1 MQPDGDVGLL
11 IFKYMRYGKYILL
24 FIIASLIGCTTG
36 NESLEIMSFNIR
48 YDNPSDGINSWSH
61 RKEFV
66 VSFLS
71 EEMPDVIGFQ
81 EVLAH
86 QLKYLDD
93 QLGEYTY
100 VGTGRDDGKE
110 SGEFVPIFYK
120 KDKYELMSTSQ
131 FWLSDTPEIPG
142 SKCWGAQ
149 LPRIVTWAKLR
160 DKSKGYI
167 FFVFNAHL
175 SHVSEY
181 ARNESAVL
189 ILNKIHSLAGDAP
202 VVLTG
207 DFNATD
213 KEKMYHTLT
222 GHWKHHLPLWDARQ
236 QSKNPPVGSK
246 QTFNGFNPKSDPICI
261 DFVFINGYFNTLKF
275 STHAEK
281 QDAMFISDHYPIQA
295 ELQFNYKRNKSGKPI
310 KKLAQSLTAP
320 HFLTN
325 QIVFED
331 NAFIPL
337 QTKRG
342 DDTIFYTVDGSEPD
356 STSIFYEKP
365 IILDKSATI
374 IAAAYSNNMHPSKSV
389 ARTFIKK
396 QIPGFKI
403 KEVIPLPDEAYS
415 KSGFENLLDHQIGG
429 EDLKDGSWTG
439 FNGTDVDIICQL
451 PERLSVNQIHLSVLS
466 DPARWIITPPEIKV
480 AISDNGYEY
489 IEYGGITSIPSY
501 NTSEREQLLLSINGK
516 KAGKFVKVSIS
527 NDGILPAGHPGAGN
541 PSWIFIDELLIN

>member
-1 MQPDGDVGLL
+1 M
-11 IFKYMRYGKYILL
+11 
-24 FIIASLIGCTTG
+24 ASFIGCTAG
-36 NESLEIMSFNIR
+36 NESLKIMSFNIR
-48 YDNPSDGINSWSH
+48 YDNPSDGINNWAN

-71 EEMPDVIGFQ
+71 EELPDVIGFQ
-81 EVLAH
+81 EVLVH
-86 QLKYLDD
+86 QLKYLDEQFD
-93 QLGEYTY
+93 EYTY

-120 KDKYELMSTSQ
+120 KSKYELLSTSQ

-142 SKCWGAQ
+142 SKSWGAQ

-189 ILNKIHSLAGDAP
+189 ILKKINSLAGKAP

-213 KEKMYHTLT
+213 HEKMYHTLVD
-222 GHWKHHLPLWDARQ
+222 HWKHHLPLWDARQ
-236 QSKNPPVGSK
+236 QSKSPPVGSEH
-246 QTFNGFNPKSDPICI
+246 TFNGFNIKTDPVCI
-261 DFVFINGYFNTLKF
+261 DFVFVNGYFTTMNF

-281 QDAMFISDHYPIQA
+281 QGEMFISDHYPIQA
-295 ELQFNYKRNKSGKPI
+295 ELQFNLKHNRSEKPVKR
-310 KKLAQSLTAP
+310 LAQTLTAP
-320 HFLTN
+320 LFLTN

-331 NAFIPL
+331 NALIPL
-337 QTKRG
+337 KTKRG
-342 DDTIFYTVDGSEPD
+342 DDTIYYTVDGSEPD
-356 STSIFYEKP
+356 SASIFYEKP

-374 IAAAYSNNMHPSKSV
+374 IAAAYSNSMYPSKSV

-396 QIPGFKI
+396 HIKGFSI
-403 KEVIPLPDEAYS
+403 KEVIPLPEETYS
-415 KSGFENLLDHQIGG
+415 KSGYENLLDHQIGG

-451 PERLSVNQIHLSVLS
+451 PERMSVNQIHLSVLS
-466 DPARWIITPPEIKV
+466 DPARWIITPSEIKV
-480 AISDNGYEY
+480 AISDNGYDY
-489 IEYGGITSIPSY
+489 IEYGGITTLPSF

-516 KAGKFVKVSIS
+516 KTGKFVKVSIYNS
-527 NDGILPAGHPGAGN
+527 GLLPVGHPGAGN
-541 PSWIFIDELLIN
+541 PSWLFIDELLIN